1 MVLSVDEVRIAWRA
15 LTDEAM
21 PDDGLIDQ
29 MRALPS
35 LNVMRRMVMETHAF
49 QLSMPR
55 GIAKVALTA
64 PCLAIE
70 TQVDADTAARLL
82 MLVRRKWH
90 QMGVERPHW
99 SVTAKDE
106 FPPDRAAGNRAAFD
120 ATGEADLAM
129 ILATL
134 ARAGLALEQFP
145 HVLDFGCGVGRISFP
160 LAERCA
166 VVTGCDVSEAH
177 LQVARDEAARRGFS
191 DMRFTLL
198 DAPDFGMT
206 APFDFWFSHLVLQH
220 NPPPIMAMMLRRM
233 FAMLSPGGVS
243 LFQIPTYVRGYGFD
257 AAAYLAAP
265 PRDLMEV
272 HLPAQYDVL
281 ALAREAGCDVLEI
294 REESSV
300 WPPSEA
306 ISNMMLFQK
315 RNIVKAG

>member
-1 MVLSVDEVRIAWRA
+1 
-15 LTDEAM
+15 M

-35 LNVMRRMVMETHAF
+35 LSVMRRMVMETHAF

-64 PCLAIE
+64 PRLAIE

-82 MLVRRKWH
+82 MLVWRKWH

-106 FPPDRAAGNRAAFD
+106 FLPDRAAGNRAAFE
-120 ATGEADLAM
+120 ATGEADVAM
-129 ILATL
+129 IVATL

-160 LAERCA
+160 LAERCE

-191 DMRFTLL
+191 GMRFTLV
-198 DAPDFGMT
+198 DAPDFSMT
-206 APFDFWFSHLVLQH
+206 APYDLWFSHLVLQH
-220 NPPPIMAMMLRRM
+220 NPPPIMAMILRRM

-243 LFQIPTYVRGYGFD
+243 LFQIPT
-257 AAAYLAAP
+257 
-265 PRDLMEV
+265 
-272 HLPAQYDVL
+272 
-281 ALAREAGCDVLEI
+281 
-294 REESSV
+294 
-300 WPPSEA
+300 
-306 ISNMMLFQK
+306 
-315 RNIVKAG
+315 